1 MRSILFALSLS
12 ALLLAACSPYSPDL
26 GAEPFICGTDSPE
39 CPDGYTCDKTKQP
52 PRGVCVADEGNGA
65 DAGPDAMSTADAGP
79 FSCADDSGIEPNEN
93 TGQATVTPV
102 SSQRDDYSLVGLSIC
117 QSGDVDVFRF
127 TIDQSGKNISVAV
140 TLHFPRSQGDLV
152 VEILNQQGVVIATG
166 NYDATNRIVT
176 ANVPNAPAEAF
187 YAQVRGVDASA
198 QNNYNIDIV
207 TTGP

>member
-1 MRSILFALSLS
+1 MRALVLASSLGG
-12 ALLLAACSPYSPDL
+12 LLLAACSPFNPDL
-26 GAEPFICGTDSPE
+26 GSEPFKCGTSSPE
-39 CPDGYTCDKTKQP
+39 CPEGYTCDRSDRP
-52 PRGVCVADEGNGA
+52 EGVCRADDGSGA

-102 SSQRDDYSLVGLSIC
+102 SSSSTEYSLVGLSIC

-127 TIDQSGKNISVAV
+127 TIDESGKNISVAV